1 MSKNARV
8 MIPISPVWGAVIGD
22 VVGSVYEQHPTKT
35 EAIAMPADDACFTD
49 DTVLTVAVADTI
61 LHGEDYAVG
70 LRRFGRRYPR
80 AGYGMSF
87 YEWLW
92 DEQRG
97 PYGSWGN
104 GAAMRV
110 SPVGMAFGTVE
121 RVLEEARRSASVTHD
136 HPEGIKGAQATALAI
151 FLARGGTDKQALK
164 QEIGKRFGYD
174 LDRSLETIR
183 PAYSFDV
190 SCQGSVPESMIAFLD
205 SASVE
210 DALRKA
216 ISLGGD
222 ADTMA
227 CIAGAIAAAHYG
239 EAPRELVQAVR
250 RRLPPE
256 LSDVLYAFDGKFS

>member
-1 MSKNARV
+1 
-8 MIPISPVWGAVIGD
+8 MIPVSPVWGAVIGD

-35 EAIAMPADDACFTD
+35 ESIAMPADDACFTD
-49 DTVLTVAVADTI
+49 DTVLTVAVADAI
-61 LHGEDYAVG
+61 LHGGDYAVC

-110 SPVGMAFGTVE
+110 SPVGMAYDTVE
-121 RVLEEARRSASVTHD
+121 RVLEEAERSASVTHD
-136 HPEGIKGAQATALAI
+136 HSEGIKGAQATALAI
-151 FLARGGTDKQALK
+151 FLARTGADKRALTR
-164 QEIGKRFGYD
+164 EIGNRFGYD
-174 LDRSLETIR
+174 LDRSLEAIR

-190 SCQGSVPESMIAFLD
+190 SCQGSVPESMIAFLESD
-205 SASVE
+205 SLE

-239 EAPRELVQAVR
+239 ETHPALIKAVR
-250 RRLPPE
+250 MRLPGD
-256 LSDVLYAFDGKFS
+256 LSDTLDAFDEAFR